1 MAREQFQSLSEQ
13 MYYILLALWDVQCGA
28 DISRRVDQL
37 SQGRIRIGPGT
48 LYTLLGRFQEQE
60 MIRETESAGRKR
72 YYVITEKGKEMMRRE
87 YARLWTLIRDGEPC
101 LGEEKAKGAGAWK
114 ISGGRTPEE
123 PGKQPSGSGT
133 EGGL

>member
-60 MIRETESAGRKR
+60 MIRETQSAGRKR
-72 YYVITEKGKEMMRRE
+72 YYVITEKGKRMMYTE
-87 YARLWTLIRDGEPC
+87 YVRLQTLIQDGAPY
-101 LGEEKAKGAGAWK
+101 LGAEKAKETGIK
-114 ISGGRTPEE
+114 
-123 PGKQPSGSGT
+123 
-133 EGGL
+133 GGL